1 MYFYKWHQKEENWG
15 GYTRNRIPW
24 SQNIKASGN
33 SQNPKEKALFHLYR
47 LGKEE
52 KKVKQRNQ
60 Y

>member
-1 MYFYKWHQKEENWG
+1 MYFYKWHQKGENWG
-15 GYTRNRIPW
+15 GCRRNRIPW

-52 KKVKQRNQ
+52 KM
-60 Y
+60 